1 MILQRFQNTF
11 FEGLKSDVTEELI
24 SIVTCQ
30 TSIQL
35 QNRSSKWRA
44 LDSLQPLNSDC
55 CIFFFGLR
63 KGLDEFVAKIKCCC
77 NFFAQF
83 NLTKHHIIFIAF
95 PFQWSPL
102 FVSGTLSKVTIAY
115 SIGAKQF
122 STANTK
128 SEDLPQW
135 LLPRR

>member
-35 QNRSSKWRA
+35 QNRSSNWRA

-55 CIFFFGLR
+55 CIFFFW
-63 KGLDEFVAKIKCCC
+63 A
-77 NFFAQF
+77 AQR
-83 NLTKHHIIFIAF
+83 T
-95 PFQWSPL
+95 
-102 FVSGTLSKVTIAY
+102 
-115 SIGAKQF
+115 
-122 STANTK
+122 
-128 SEDLPQW
+128 
-135 LLPRR
+135 